1 MWFIFAVICLLGWGF
16 ADLFYKKSSDSNDR
30 HSHLKIAVWVGI
42 VMGLA
47 AVAILIFVPGTTF
60 SFSNLLIYSPASAMY
75 ILSMII
81 GYAGMRYLE
90 ISIVSPVQNASGAVS
105 AVMMVIYF
113 IAIGKISDIGEE
125 LDWLSIAGT
134 VAICIGMVLL
144 AVTERKVAL
153 SENPTAPKKFK
164 TGAAAL
170 IFPILYCVFDA
181 LGTFA
186 DGVILEGNSYFGIET
201 VSHEMSEWDV
211 LVAYGITFF
220 LVAVVCWII
229 MAVKGEV
236 YNPIKDKD
244 KAIAA
249 CFEEFGQ
256 IFYVFAL
263 ADKPY
268 YTAPIVASYCIVSV
282 ILSRIFL
289 KEKLTKKQYVCI
301 FIIIAGI
308 VAMGIAEGLA
318 ELGGE

>member
-16 ADLFYKKSSDSNDR
+16 ADLFYKKSSDSADR

-42 VMGLA
+42 VMGLTSA
-47 AVAILIFVPGTTF
+47 AILIFVPGTEF
-60 SFSNLLIYSPASAMY
+60 SFKNLLIYSPASAMY

-105 AVMMVIYF
+105 AIMMIIYF
-113 IAIGKISDIGEE
+113 IAIGKISDLGDEF
-125 LDWLSIAGT
+125 DWISIAGI
-134 VAICIGMVLL
+134 VAICVGMVLL
-144 AVTERKVAL
+144 AVIERKIAL
-153 SENPTAPKKFK
+153 QDNPTAPKKFK

-170 IFPILYCVFDA
+170 IFPLLYCLFDS

-186 DGVILEGNSYFGIET
+186 DGVILDGESYFGIKA

-211 LVAYGITFF
+211 LVAYGFTFF
-220 LVAVVCWII
+220 AVAVVCWII

-236 YNPIKDKD
+236 YNPVKDKN

-282 ILSRIFL
+282 LLSRIFL

-308 VAMGIAEGLA
+308 VAMGIADGIS
-318 ELGGE
+318 ELSD